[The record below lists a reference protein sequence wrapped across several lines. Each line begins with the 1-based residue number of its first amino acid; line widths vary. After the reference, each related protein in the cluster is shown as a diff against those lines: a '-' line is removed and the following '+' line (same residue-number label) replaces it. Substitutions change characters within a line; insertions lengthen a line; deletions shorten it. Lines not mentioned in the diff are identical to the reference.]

1 MPTVDYIGIYL
12 KNFFIY
18 DNIKLLIFYITSE
31 GFACIAGGDRC
42 FDMLT
47 KIYSAG
53 LSGIEGYE
61 VIAECSGR
69 GRLPG
74 FELVGLPDAAVKEAK
89 ERVRCAVENSG
100 LPFPSMELMVNLAP
114 ADRRKEG
121 SLFDLA
127 IVCAILQCD
136 GRIPREMRTDDK
148 CIIGELSL
156 SGELRAVNGAL
167 SAALFARDSGKREL
181 YLPEANAAEAAAV
194 EGICVYG
201 VRDLHQLIEH
211 FNGRTLIA
219 PTTFDRTEFSNDFE
233 PSGLDFSDVR
243 GQLKAKRA
251 LEIAAAGGHNILLIG
266 PPGSGKS
273 MLAKCLPSILP
284 PLTFEESLDITRIY
298 SAIGASGGRLVRRR
312 PFRSVH
318 HTVSLAGLVG
328 GGTNPRP
335 GEISLSHNGV
345 LFLDELPEFSKQL
358 TESLRQPLED
368 RVITVT
374 RAAGRARFPA
384 SFMMVCAMNPCRCGH
399 YGDPNKSCTC
409 SPDDVRR
416 YLGRISGPLLDRID
430 IQVELPPVTYRE
442 MTADDAVAEPSSAV
456 RERVTAARE
465 FSSSR
470 RTRTGERLFC
480 NAAMSRAEVQEYCRL
495 DESAASLIESAFDSL
510 GLSARGYDRVL
521 RVARTIADLD
531 RSELIGAAHIAEA
544 IQLRSLDRKY
554 FSH

>member
-1 MPTVDYIGIYL
+1 
-12 KNFFIY
+12 
-18 DNIKLLIFYITSE
+18 
-31 GFACIAGGDRC
+31 
-42 FDMLT
+42 MLT

-69 GRLPG
+69 SRLGG

-89 ERVRCAVENSG
+89 ERVKCAIENSG
-100 LPFPSMELMVNLAP
+100 MPFPNLELMVNLAP

-121 SLFDLA
+121 SMFDLA

-136 GRIPREMRTDDK
+136 GRIPRDMQTDDK
-148 CIIGELSL
+148 CFIGELSL
-156 SGELRAVNGAL
+156 SGELRPVNGAL
-167 SAALFARDSGKREL
+167 SAAMLARDSGKREL
-181 YLPEANAAEAAAV
+181 YLPEANAAEAAAI
-194 EGICVYG
+194 EGLRVYG
-201 VRDLHQLIEH
+201 VRDLCQLIAH
-211 FNGRTLIA
+211 FNNERLIT
-219 PTTFDRTEFSNDFE
+219 PTPFDRSEFVDDSSA
-233 PSGLDFSDVR
+233 SGLDFSDVR
-243 GQLKAKRA
+243 GQHKAKRA

-298 SAIGASGGRLVRRR
+298 SVVGASGGRLVRRR

-328 GGTNPRP
+328 GGTTPRP
-335 GEISLSHNGV
+335 GEISLAHNGV

-384 SFMMVCAMNPCRCGH
+384 SFMLVCAMNPCRCGH
-399 YGDPNKSCTC
+399 FGDPNKSCTC

-430 IQVELPPVTYRE
+430 LQVELPPVSYRE
-442 MTADDAVAEPSSAV
+442 MTGDEASEPSSAV
-456 RERVTAARE
+456 RARVSAARE

-470 RTRTGERLFC
+470 TTRTGERLFC
-480 NAAMSRAEVQEYCRL
+480 NAAMGRAEVKEYCRL
-495 DESAASLIESAFDSL
+495 DASGASLIESAFDNL

-521 RVARTIADLD
+521 RVARTIADLAG
-531 RSELIGAAHIAEA
+531 SELIGAAHVAEA
-544 IQLRSLDRKY
+544 IQFRSLDRKY
-554 FSH
+554 FTY